1 MDTLKSFVLTTISTA
16 GASAALLAALG
27 WLLRNWISERLRASI
42 KHEYDARLEII
53 RVELKAQSDAHLTSM
68 KSELDRQAD
77 KLRIASVSFSEVQK
91 ATIGRKIDAVDA
103 LWQGIIESRE
113 AFPSEVSITDIFTD
127 EEMKLFYSDP
137 RMSKYSGK
145 MDSINEYNF
154 FQAGF
159 DSVQLMRP
167 HLGEYT
173 WALYVTYRAVLGRSI
188 FLIKQGKD
196 QPSKLAWHEDS
207 NIKRLIESAFG
218 AEGLAEFITLRGG
231 RYHWL
236 SGQFD
241 ILLFKAIDTLLTGKG
256 FSDAALK
263 QAQEMEQQIMV
274 SRSRPNC

>member
-1 MDTLKSFVLTTISTA
+1 MDTFKSFVLTTISTA
-16 GASAALLAALG
+16 GASAVLLAALG

-42 KHEYDARLEII
+42 KYEYDARLESI
-53 RVELKAQSDAHLTSM
+53 RVELKAQADAHLTSM

-77 KLRIASVSFSEVQK
+77 KLRIASASFSEVQK
-91 ATIGRKIDAVDA
+91 ATITRKIDAVDA
-103 LWQGIIESRE
+103 LWQGVIESRA
-113 AFPSEVSITDIFTD
+113 AFPSAVSITDIFTD
-127 EEMKLFYSDP
+127 EEMQLFYTDP

-145 MDSINEYNF
+145 VDSIDEYNF

-188 FLIKQGKD
+188 FLIKKGKE
-196 QPSKLAWHEDS
+196 QPKKLAWHEDS
-207 NIKRLIESAFG
+207 NIKLLIESAFG
-218 AEGLAEFITLRGG
+218 AERLAEFKTLRVG
-231 RYHWL
+231 RYRWL
-236 SGQFD
+236 DVQFD

-263 QAQEMEQQIMV
+263 QAQEMEQQIMA
-274 SRSRPNC
+274 SEPRSS